1 MVKTRYNSLIKRSF
15 DLLLRYKI
23 YDEIYIQKN
32 DAFDLEN
39 FDVSN
44 EIKRKF
50 SGLYIKGERAI
61 LREVNKSTEKFK
73 SENKAFLKK
82 YEVNYKTY
90 FEDRMPFEKFDEF
103 WNPKN
108 FRTCRYCGVNED
120 NIEKLKKQEKIQTK
134 RFYSRGKT
142 MEVDKIKADGEYE
155 VENIILACYWC
166 NNAKTDEYNL
176 TEFKEIARGIN
187 AVWSKR
193 LVELNENPIEFPET
207 TYKKIKHVDKMKND
221 LKWSEDDVTLDKIAL
236 NENF

>member
-1 MVKTRYNSLIKRSF
+1 MAKARYNSLIKRSF

-23 YDEIYIQKN
+23 YDEIYIRKN
-32 DAFDLEN
+32 NGFDLKN

-44 EIKRKF
+44 EVKTKF

-61 LREVNKSTEKFK
+61 LREVNKSTENFK

-103 WNPKN
+103 WNPN
-108 FRTCRYCGVNED
+108 NSRTCGYCGVSEG
-120 NIEKLKKQEKIQTK
+120 NIEELKKQKKIQTK

-176 TEFKEIARGIN
+176 TEFKEIAMGIN

-193 LVELNENPIEFPET
+193 LVKNIEFPEI
-207 TYKKIKHVDKMKND
+207 TYKI
-221 LKWSEDDVTLDKIAL
+221 
-236 NENF
+236 